1 LSAQPDVVASFDLHG
16 VEVEVRSN
24 RPELLELVARRLRFF
39 ARGATSRPAARFE
52 LRAVARHVVE
62 RPEGALRS
70 VYEPETGEVVYHEGR
85 DELFIDYG
93 RVRAR
98 CRLGE
103 GDVLVSVLEPAAES
117 AWAATRP
124 LVTLPLLEVLKRHG
138 LYGVHAAGL
147 VAGSRGVALPGGSGS
162 GKTTVALALAQ
173 GGFGFLGDDMLFLS
187 ANGEGPLLLAFPDEL
202 DLTNATAAFFPGVEG
217 DLRDELGTAK
227 RQLAA
232 ERSGGELVARARP
245 SLLLFPRIGSG
256 AQTDVEPC
264 TADEA
269 LRELVPNVLL
279 TDPASSQGHLDALGR
294 LARDTR
300 CYRLSLAQ
308 DFQQLPTLVAE
319 LIG

>member
-1 LSAQPDVVASFDLHG
+1 MHG

-39 ARGATSRPAARFE
+39 ARPASSRPAARFE
-52 LRAVARHVVE
+52 LRAADRHFVE
-62 RPEGALRS
+62 RPEGRLRS

-85 DELFIDYG
+85 DELYIDYG
-93 RVRAR
+93 RVRAL
-98 CRLGE
+98 CRLAE
-103 GDVLVSVLEPAAES
+103 GDVVVSVLEPTAEA

-147 VAGSRGVALPGGSGS
+147 ATGSRGVALPGGSGS
-162 GKTTVALALAQ
+162 GKTTVALALAR

-187 ANGEGPLLLAFPDEL
+187 ANGEEPLLLAFPDEL
-202 DLTNATAAFFPGVEG
+202 DITDSTAAFFPGVEG

-232 ERSGGELVARARP
+232 ERSGGELVPRARP

-256 AQTDVEPC
+256 AQTSVEPC
-264 TADEA
+264 AADEA

-279 TDPASSQGHLDALGR
+279 TDPVSSQRHLDVLGR

-300 CYRLSLAQ
+300 CFRLSLAR
-308 DFQQLPTLVAE
+308 DLEELPSLVGG

>member
-1 LSAQPDVVASFDLHG
+1 LSAQPDVGASFDLHG

-24 RPELLELVARRLRFF
+24 RPELLELVARRLRYF
-39 ARGATSRPAARFE
+39 ARPAVARPAARFE
-52 LRAVARHVVE
+52 LRAVERHVVE
-62 RPEGALRS
+62 RPEGPLRS

-85 DELFIDYG
+85 DELYIDYG

-98 CRLGE
+98 CRFAE
-103 GDVLVSVLEPAAES
+103 GDVLVSVHEPAAES

-124 LVTLPLLEVLKRHG
+124 LVTLPLLEVLKRHD

-147 VAGSRGVALPGGSGS
+147 VTGSRGVALPGGSGS

-187 ANGEGPLLLAFPDEL
+187 ANGDTQLLLAFPDEL
-202 DLTNATAAFFPGVEG
+202 DLTDSTAAFFPGVEG
-217 DLRDELGTAK
+217 DLQDELGTAK

-232 ERSGGELVARARP
+232 ERSGGELVARAHP

-256 AQTDVEPC
+256 AQTSVEPC

-279 TDPASSQGHLDALGR
+279 TEPASSQRHLDALGR

-300 CYRLSLAQ
+300 CYRLSLAR
-308 DFQQLPTLVAE
+308 DFKRLPSLVGE